1 MALTLTFLSTPTCLV
16 KTVALLD
23 IVGAPD
29 KRIFGYLKCCLENM
43 WQKSGLIKLLKSK
56 LLNEALLT
64 IILICVGFLGVRYYQ
79 EPLNFAD
86 VSIFCKKSA
95 F

>member
-1 MALTLTFLSTPTCLV
+1 MLSG
-16 KTVALLD
+16 KYVAK
-23 IVGAPD
+23 
-29 KRIFGYLKCCLENM
+29 KRIDKVT
-43 WQKSGLIKLLKSK
+43 KSK